1 MGIIPCDI
9 SQKGKLFHGVMTNG
23 FRQTTCA
30 LVTPIITLVMFP
42 VKNGRPIK
50 K

>member
-30 LVTPIITLVMFP
+30 LVTPITLVMFP